1 MRNKV
6 CFIITE
12 DAENCDNGKLI
23 GKIFLDRYQKN
34 CQDKDI
40 TFVVNYPFKEDLP
53 KEEELTE
60 YLGFV
65 ISGSQYSVNDELPW
79 MLQLEEFIKKL
90 YHLKG
95 KDKPKL
101 FGTCFGHQL
110 ITKAFG
116 GYVGYNPNE
125 KFFFGSELVTVD
137 DKLRNKKFFSKVFS
151 EKRNTFRIMEAHGE
165 QVIKLPSIATCVG
178 KSKSCKYEILMY
190 GDFILSTQGHPE
202 FTLDFMDKILPE
214 IKENLNESQ
223 IEIMDENLKLVD
235 GDIMV
240 KLVLEFLYA

>member
-6 CFIITE
+6 GFIIAE
-12 DAENCDNGKLI
+12 DAENCDNGKVVAKL
-23 GKIFLDRYQKN
+23 FLERYQKN
-34 CQDKDI
+34 CQNKDF
-40 TFVVNYPFKEDLP
+40 TFVINYPFKEDLP
-53 KEEELTE
+53 NEEELRE

-90 YHLKG
+90 YCLKS
-95 KDKPKL
+95 KDRPKL

-110 ITKAFG
+110 IAKAFG

-137 DKLRNKKFFSKVFS
+137 DKLRKKNFFSKVFG
-151 EKRNTFRIMEAHGE
+151 EKKNTFRIMEAHGE

-178 KSKSCKYEILMY
+178 KSKSCKYEILMC

-202 FTLDFMDKILPE
+202 FTVDFMDRILPE

-223 IEIMDENLKLVD
+223 MEIMAENLKLVD
-235 GDIMV
+235 GDNMV
-240 KLVLEFLYA
+240 KLVLEFLYE